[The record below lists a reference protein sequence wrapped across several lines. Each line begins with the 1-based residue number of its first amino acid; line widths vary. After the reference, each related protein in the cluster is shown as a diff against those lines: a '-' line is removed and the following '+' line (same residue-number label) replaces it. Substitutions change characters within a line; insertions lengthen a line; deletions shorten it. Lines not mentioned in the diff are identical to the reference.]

1 MRGKEPMMIANRTYT
16 FAPGSLAAP
25 GGIVEAV
32 KDAVTG
38 EPLRW
43 FVSMADPE
51 AIQVEV
57 TECLGLPP
65 APIGPVP
72 PPPPTGR
79 AVVVSLVPTGIG
91 CAFGGY
97 AGDAAPPTALLGAAA
112 DLVVTNPNA
121 VNASNFIFSDDR
133 VVYTEGYS
141 LNLFAT
147 GVVPLYRPRS
157 NRIGVIIER
166 ADDRSLDE
174 VFNVINVARAVYG
187 LEITDY
193 LVTEEPAGTCCVRS
207 GSGAYGGQIER
218 PEVLLS
224 AGRRLIDA
232 GATALAVTTNVR
244 GLPTAEYSR
253 HFFGAHPNPVG
264 GAEAVV
270 SHLLT
275 RTLGVPSAHA
285 PMINFKDLEPGT
297 GVVDAR
303 AAAEFIST
311 SGLACV
317 LIGLRRAPQLAP
329 RPRCVTTE
337 VIGVADVVAVVA
349 PATALGSAP
358 VLSAVERG
366 TPVIA
371 VRENETILN
380 VTAAA
385 VGLGSV
391 IEVDSYLAASGV
403 VLALRNG
410 ISIESLRRPL
420 VALGA
425 GRGHDEHSGSIP
437 PPAEAVGASA
447 RVNLAGQVRTARQS
461 VPSRHLTALP
471 HPGEPAETSAGS
483 SRRT

>member
-1 MRGKEPMMIANRTYT
+1 MVVNRRYT
-16 FAPGSLAAP
+16 FAPSSVAAP
-25 GGIVEAV
+25 GGVAAAV
-32 KDAVTG
+32 ADAVTG

-43 FVSMADPE
+43 YVSAADAT

-57 TECLGLPP
+57 TEWMGFP
-65 APIGPVP
+65 AAPLGPVV

-97 AGDAAPPTALLGAAA
+97 AGDAAPVTALLGAAA

-121 VNASNFIFSDDR
+121 VNASNFIHADDR

-147 GVVPLYRPRS
+147 GAVPLYRPRA
-157 NRIGVIIER
+157 NRIGVIVER
-166 ADDRSLDE
+166 ADDASLDE
-174 VFNVINVARAVYG
+174 VFNVVNAARAVYG
-187 LEITDY
+187 LDVVDY
-193 LVTEEPAGTCCVRS
+193 LVTDEPAGTCCVRS
-207 GSGAYGGQIER
+207 GSGAYGGQVER

-224 AGRRLIDA
+224 AGQRLVDA

-253 HFFGAHPNPVG
+253 HFLGAHPNPVG

-275 RTLGVPSAHA
+275 RTLGVPTAHA
-285 PMINFKDLEPGT
+285 PMINFKDLDQGA

-303 AAAEFIST
+303 AAGEFVST

-329 RPRCVTTE
+329 RPGCPTTD

-358 VLSAVERG
+358 VLSAAERG

-371 VRENETILN
+371 VRENGTILD
-380 VTAAA
+380 VTAEAL
-385 VGLGSV
+385 GLHAV

-403 VLALRNG
+403 LLALRHG
-410 ISIESLRRPL
+410 ISVESLRRPL
-420 VALGA
+420 AAFGSQRLRDGYAAMLQLAALGQPA
-425 GRGHDEHSGSIP
+425 GT
-437 PPAEAVGASA
+437 
-447 RVNLAGQVRTARQS
+447 N
-461 VPSRHLTALP
+461 
-471 HPGEPAETSAGS
+471 AGS
-483 SRRT
+483 SRST

>member
-1 MRGKEPMMIANRTYT
+1 MIVNRTYT
-16 FAPGSLAAP
+16 FSPGSAAAL
-25 GGIVEAV
+25 GGIAEAV
-32 KDAVTG
+32 KNAVTG

-43 FVSMADPE
+43 FVSAADPT
-51 AIQVEV
+51 AIRVEV
-57 TECLGLPP
+57 TECTGFPP
-65 APIGPVP
+65 TPIGPVP
-72 PPPPTGR
+72 LPPPTGR
-79 AVVVSLVPTGIG
+79 AVVVNLVPTGLG
-91 CAFGGY
+91 CTFGGY
-97 AGDAAPPTALLGAAA
+97 AGDAAPATALLGAAA

-121 VNASNFIFSDDR
+121 VNASNFIFSGDR
-133 VVYTEGYS
+133 VIYTEGYS

-166 ADDRSLDE
+166 ADDESLDE
-174 VFNVINVARAVYG
+174 VFNVMNAARAVYG
-187 LEITDY
+187 MEITDY
-193 LVTEEPAGTCCVRS
+193 LVTDEPAGTCCVRNE
-207 GSGAYGGQIER
+207 SGAYCGQIER

-224 AGRRLIDA
+224 AGQRLIDA
-232 GATALAVTTNVR
+232 GATALAVTTNVG
-244 GLPTAEYSR
+244 GLPAAEYSR
-253 HFFGAHPNPVG
+253 HFSGAHPNPVG

-285 PMINFKDLEPGT
+285 PMINFKDLELGAD
-297 GVVDAR
+297 VVDAR
-303 AAAEFIST
+303 AAGEFVST

-329 RPRCVTTE
+329 RRGCVTTE
-337 VIGVADVVAVVA
+337 LIGVADVVAVVA

-371 VRENETILN
+371 VRENETILD
-380 VTAAA
+380 VTAEA

-391 IEVDSYLAASGV
+391 IEVDSYLAASGL

-420 VALGA
+420 AALGA
-425 GRGHDEHSGSIP
+425 QRVRHEHSGMMAQLAG
-437 PPAEAVGASA
+437 PASASA
-447 RVNLAGQVRTARQS
+447 RVNMAAGVPTAMQS
-461 VPSRHLTALP
+461 VSL
-471 HPGEPAETSAGS
+471 
-483 SRRT
+483 RR

>member
-1 MRGKEPMMIANRTYT
+1 MARERHVDASPATPGVGAPEGTTMIVNRKYT
-16 FAPGSLAAP
+16 FAPRAVAAR
-25 GGIVEAV
+25 GGVAEVV
-32 KDAVTG
+32 KDAVGG

-43 FVSMADPE
+43 FVSAANPS
-51 AIQVEV
+51 AIEVEV
-57 TECLGLPP
+57 TECVGLPP
-65 APIGPVP
+65 APIAPVP
-72 PPPPTGR
+72 SPPPTGR

-91 CAFGGY
+91 CTFGGY
-97 AGDAAPPTALLGAAA
+97 AGDAAPVTALLGAAA

-121 VNASNFIFSDDR
+121 VNASNFIFADDR

-166 ADDRSLDE
+166 AVDEFLDE
-174 VFNVINVARAVYG
+174 VFNIVNAARAVYG
-187 LEITDY
+187 LDIVDC
-193 LVTEEPAGTCCVRS
+193 LVTDEPVGTRCVRS
-207 GSGAYGGQIER
+207 ESGAYGGRIEH

-224 AGRRLIDA
+224 AGQRLVDA

-244 GLPTAEYSR
+244 GLPAADYSR
-253 HFFGAHPNPVG
+253 HFVGTHPNPVG

-285 PMINFKDLEPGT
+285 PMINFKDVEPGT

-303 AAAEFIST
+303 AAAEFVST

-317 LIGLRRAPQLAP
+317 LIGLRRAPQLQPSARRGISEP
-329 RPRCVTTE
+329 IV
-337 VIGVADVVAVVA
+337 VADVVAVVA
-349 PATALGSAP
+349 PATALGSGP

-366 TPVIA
+366 TTVIA

-380 VTAAA
+380 VTAEV

-391 IEVDSYLAASGV
+391 IEVDSYLAASGL
-403 VLALRNG
+403 VLALRNW

-420 VALGA
+420 ATLNGGRTHADRPGMVPQLAGA
-425 GRGHDEHSGSIP
+425 GS
-437 PPAEAVGASA
+437 
-447 RVNLAGQVRTARQS
+447 
-461 VPSRHLTALP
+461 PSWSR
-471 HPGEPAETSAGS
+471 PGGD
-483 SRRT
+483 